1 MKGDVKLVVARAIDK
16 AHDHVAV
23 VGENRKLVV
32 FNLEE
37 LPRLAKGQG
46 NKLQNYRDG
55 GLSDATTFTMAEGLS
70 WTMGGKEG
78 RTRTEGE
85 MWQWKVA
92 RGGAGRL
99 PPQGFPRDNKF
110 G

>member
-1 MKGDVKLVVARAIDK
+1 MPWPAI
-16 AHDHVAV
+16 ASAPAN
-23 VGENRKLVV
+23 GE
-32 FNLEE
+32 
-37 LPRLAKGQG
+37 Q
-46 NKLQNYRDG
+46 
-55 GLSDATTFTMAEGLS
+55 
-70 WTMGGKEG
+70 MGGKG
-78 RTRTEGE
+78 DRTRTEGE